1 MKKGRLRDQMM
12 EAYCQWFSP
21 RIEKALAEIRASK
34 GAGLL
39 SPEALQGIRETA
51 ERRIGLAARDWF
63 DGRLAELCA
72 EENPLLQF
80 DTSLMTPEEAR
91 RAAPVLLR
99 KLKNQEIILPQRL
112 ESTAGILLDN
122 WTAYLR
128 EVLFDLSAFRKE
140 ICAAVLGGREY
151 TAVTGMRKAGD
162 AHNKGKSTLIVETDA
177 GKLVYKPHSCRIDTA
192 AASLVREHF
201 DDILRVPEVFACGD
215 RFGIAEYLEKQRA
228 EGREAAARYYRS
240 LGGAA
245 AVLRMLGSKDMH
257 MENLFACGGKI
268 ALIDLETLLYP
279 VPVLRRDPA
288 ERIFSEEDMRAL
300 FNTLLYSELVN
311 TRIRG
316 PRDEAEFSP
325 LMNTGEEGSA
335 PLVDGERQ
343 NVVPFEKEF
352 FDGFSALYDRILQLR
367 PALKEELPARFSGIV
382 LRNIPASTRMYS
394 GVIRRLNSRY
404 AYESEDYYRTQRG
417 KLRHVLSRDKAV
429 YSRPVEDAEEAAVLE
444 GDIPYFQTFADSRDL
459 YRGGEVI
466 EKGFFLQSALDRA
479 LEILDNMSA
488 REKEL
493 EIRFLRLSIAGAKMA
508 DESPTLPEPVEMPG
522 KDAPVLP
529 RAQALEE
536 AEWILDRILERSLT
550 LQTGTTFW
558 LSFDPGKDNP
568 EVMQAGLYTG
578 TAGLAVFFAA
588 MEKAAKA
595 PETRR
600 KAAAALDA
608 CLRLLEQYTQS
619 LCAMETAPAPE
630 QFPLG
635 EGSGAAGVLRG
646 LVLVN
651 RFREGACLP
660 LIRSLCGILKKTDFR
675 TYDET
680 DKASGIAGLIT
691 TLCRYE
697 ELYTQESIQPVIAA
711 LCDRLKALQTLA
723 WENGRVWQT
732 LKDHSHP
739 ISGAVHGMA
748 GIAEAF
754 FLAGLR
760 LGTDAY
766 RACAEDALRF
776 EDKAY
781 SEKLRGWEDRR
792 VPGNHVLSRG
802 NCYGAPGMGIIFRR
816 LQDAGISHPVLD
828 RNIARAAR
836 TVENSGLLPLDHLCC
851 GNMSIV
857 DYDLETGRQAEAGRL
872 LAKVVR
878 GRKENG
884 SYRLG
889 YVRCRSNE
897 NVTLFYGFAGIGY
910 ELLRYTDSAAFPTVL

>member
-1 MKKGRLRDQMM
+1 MM
-12 EAYCQWFSP
+12 EAYSQWFSP
-21 RIEKALAEIRASK
+21 RIEEGLAEIRGSE

-39 SPEALQGIRETA
+39 SPEALQDIRGMA
-51 ERRIGLAARDWF
+51 ERRIGVAARDWF
-63 DGRLAELCA
+63 AGRLADLCA

-80 DTSLMTPEEAR
+80 DASLMTPEEAR

-99 KLKNQEIILPQRL
+99 KLENKEILLPERL
-112 ESTAGILLDN
+112 ESTAGVLLDHC
-122 WTAYLR
+122 TAWLR
-128 EVLFDLSAFRKE
+128 EVLSDLSAFRKE
-140 ICAAVLGGREY
+140 ICAAVLGGREF
-151 TAVTGMRKAGD
+151 TVITGLRRAGD
-162 AHNKGKSTLIVETDA
+162 AHNKGKSTLIVDTDA
-177 GKLVYKPHSCRIDTA
+177 GKLVYKPHSCRIDA
-192 AASLVREHF
+192 AAAGLVRDYF
-201 DDILRVPEVFACGD
+201 DDILRVPAVFACGD
-215 RFGIAEYLEKQRA
+215 RFGVAEYLEKQRA
-228 EGREAAARYYRS
+228 EGREAAGRYYRS

-245 AVLRMLGSKDMH
+245 AVLLMLGSKDMH

-268 ALIDLETLLYP
+268 AVIDLETLLYP
-279 VPVLRRDPA
+279 APVIRPGA
-288 ERIFSEEDMRAL
+288 GERIFSEEDMRTL
-300 FNTLLYSELVN
+300 FNTLLHSELVN
-311 TRIRG
+311 TRMRG

-343 NVVPFEKEF
+343 SVVSFEKDF
-352 FDGFSALYDRILQLR
+352 FAGFSALYDRILSLR
-367 PALKEELPARFSGIV
+367 SVLKKEIPARFSGVV
-382 LRNIPASTRMYS
+382 LRNILASTRMYA

-404 AYESEDYYRTQRG
+404 AYESDEYYRAQRG

-444 GDIPYFQTFADSRDL
+444 GDIPYFHTFADSRDL
-459 YRGGEVI
+459 YRGGEVM
-466 EKGFFLQSALDRA
+466 EKDFFLQSALDRT
-479 LEILDNMSA
+479 LEILDNMGPQ
-488 REKEL
+488 EKEL
-493 EIRFLRLSIAGAKMA
+493 EERFLRLSIAGAKTA
-508 DESPTLPEPVEMPG
+508 DESIETPAHEKMPG
-522 KDAPVLP
+522 EDAPVLT
-529 RAQALEE
+529 REQALEE

-550 LQTGTTFW
+550 LPAGTTFW

-568 EVMQAGLYTG
+568 EVMPAGLYTG

-588 MEKAAKA
+588 MEKAAET

-608 CLRLLEQYTQS
+608 CLLLLRRYAES
-619 LCAMETAPAPE
+619 LCAAGSPPAPE
-630 QFPLG
+630 QFSLG
-635 EGSGAAGVLRG
+635 EGSGAAGVLRA

-660 LIRSLCGILKKTDFR
+660 LIRSLCGILKHLDIR
-675 TYDET
+675 ACDDT
-680 DKASGIAGLIT
+680 DKVSGLAGLIT

-697 ELYTQESIQPVIAA
+697 ELYTQEGIKPVIAA
-711 LCDRLKALQTLA
+711 LCERLKALQTLA
-723 WENGRVWQT
+723 WEKGRVWQT
-732 LKDHSHP
+732 LKDRPHP

-760 LGTDAY
+760 LGTEAY

-816 LQDAGISHPVLD
+816 LRDAGISGDLLE
-828 RNIARAAR
+828 RNEERAAR

-851 GNMSIV
+851 GNMSLV

-884 SYRLG
+884 TYRLG